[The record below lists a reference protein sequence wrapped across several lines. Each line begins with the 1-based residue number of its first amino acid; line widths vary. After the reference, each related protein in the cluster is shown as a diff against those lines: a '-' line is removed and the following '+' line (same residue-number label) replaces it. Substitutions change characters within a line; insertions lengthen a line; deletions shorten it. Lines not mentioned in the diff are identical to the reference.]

1 MLDIVLSLFFFI
13 ATIVGFATSFMV
25 LFSKKNYSKSFFLGL
40 FLFSLAVV
48 SIYNF
53 YLSANTFKSFPDLFI
68 ITKSFIFLVAP
79 SAFLY
84 VRSVLFSDK
93 IFRKYDWLHFLPF
106 IFYFS
111 LTVLVWVDRY
121 LDLPVINY
129 LSMKIKN
136 PFSMLSLTIWLLYAF
151 CQTMMILNYDLKKF
165 NVNNFSRI
173 KVLRWI
179 RLYNLMI
186 LFLFST
192 LFVHYFLVTPVDSID
207 FSCYIL
213 ISSVLVFTVGWLYFK
228 PQIFYDANETEPVNT
243 SNEVNE
249 NVDFDYESR
258 RLVVVKTNEAKNN
271 LPVVKELTTE
281 KKQIYLTTLE
291 NIFTTKELFLK
302 KDLVIR
308 DIADETGISVHH
320 LSNLINSEFNL
331 HFQDYVNL
339 KRIEYFKEKINDPDW
354 KDLSLEGM
362 AWGSGFKSRTT
373 CFRAFIK
380 HTGKSPSEY
389 FKVIRISPEKATNTY
404 YLKQSS
410 N

>member
-13 ATIVGFATSFMV
+13 ATMVGFTTSFMV
-25 LFSKKNYSKSFFLGL
+25 LFSRKNYSKSFFLGL

-53 YLSANTFKSFPDLFI
+53 YLSANVLKAFPDLFM

-84 VRSVLFSDK
+84 VRSVLFEGRL
-93 IFRKYDWLHFLPF
+93 FYKYDWLHLMPF
-106 IFYFS
+106 VIYFS
-111 LTVLVWVDRY
+111 LTVFVWIGNFTDLQVVDF
-121 LDLPVINY
+121 LAAKIN
-129 LSMKIKN
+129 S

-165 NVNNFSRI
+165 KQNHFNRVKILS
-173 KVLRWI
+173 WI

-192 LFVHYFLVTPVDSID
+192 LFVHYFLMNKVDSID
-207 FSCYIL
+207 YSCYIL
-213 ISSVLVFTVGWLYFK
+213 ISSVLLITVGWLYFK
-228 PQIFYDANETEPVNT
+228 PKIFYDNSEPEINELFDNFNIIEDQPIVIKSNET
-243 SNEVNE
+243 
-249 NVDFDYESR
+249 
-258 RLVVVKTNEAKNN
+258 KTTLS
-271 LPVVKELTTE
+271 LPKELTDE
-281 KKQIYLTTLE
+281 KRQLYLDKLE
-291 NIFTTKELFLK
+291 NIFVSKELFLK

-308 DIADETGISVHH
+308 DIANATGIPVHH
-320 LSNLINSEFNL
+320 ISNLINSEFNL

-339 KRIEYFKEKINDPDW
+339 KRIEYFKEKINDPEW
-354 KDLSLEGM
+354 KELSLEGM

-389 FKVIRISPEKATNTY
+389 FKVIRVDPDKADTYFLNQSPN
-404 YLKQSS
+404 
-410 N
+410 